1 MLKSTSRRGASRVQ
15 AEMRLTPKEFDLLS
29 YLSARP
35 NRTLTHRELLR
46 AVWGAD
52 YGDEAEF

>member
-1 MLKSTSRRGASRVQ
+1 
-15 AEMRLTPKEFDLLS
+15 MRLTPKEFDLLS